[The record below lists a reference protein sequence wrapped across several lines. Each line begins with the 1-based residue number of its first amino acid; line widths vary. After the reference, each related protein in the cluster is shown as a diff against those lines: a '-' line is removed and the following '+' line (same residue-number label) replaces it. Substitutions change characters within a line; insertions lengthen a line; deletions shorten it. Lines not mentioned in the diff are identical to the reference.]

1 MIEWIKDHP
10 IIAIVVLLIFAIF
23 LEDILKGNGSQRS
36 SQDTDNYCQYPGCT
50 QPPSGFWDKGTG
62 YCSRHAQ
69 QLRDDQKLL
78 DKIKQQGH

>member
-1 MIEWIKDHP
+1 MSDWIKNHP
-10 IIAIVVLLIFAIF
+10 ILAVIGLLLLAIF
-23 LEDILKGNGSQRS
+23 FEDMMRGGSQRS
-36 SQDTDNYCQYPGCT
+36 SQGTDKYCKYPGCT

-78 DKIKQQGH
+78 DKAKQQVY